1 MDDVEKILD
10 EIVEIEQVEEKKKV
24 EKPEKKLVTVKLLS
38 GLRKNKVLVMNTKN
52 GQQRWVRLDQI
63 TNNKIDE
70 VQFLSS
76 EKPFWVK
83 E

>member
-52 GQQRWVRLDQI
+52 GQQRWVKLDQI

-70 VQFLSS
+70 TQFLNS